1 MKLFN
6 KFPLIIVAILIFL
19 TSCLP
24 SASVKVA
31 RSDLPREEKP
41 DVPQGDLSAL
51 VDGNNTFALDLYQS
65 LISRDGNIVFSPY
78 SISLALAMTYAG
90 AVGETE
96 KQMSDVLHFRLPQDK
111 LHPAFNQ
118 LDLELTLEGQAG
130 SKNGQPLQI
139 DIANALWAEKTIVFL
154 QKYLDLIA
162 ENYGA
167 GIQLADFVNQPE
179 TVRTDINQW
188 VSVQTHKKILDL
200 IPAGTIDQTIK
211 LVLVNAIYFKADW
224 ERQFDPRNTKD
235 VPFHLLDGSIIPVKM
250 MVNDSLNV
258 PYSMGNGYQAL
269 ELKYSGGTAV
279 MDILV
284 PDDGN
289 FDAFESQ
296 LNMQNLDD
304 ILNSLQPASLSLGL
318 PKFSFDTSFDLGKTL
333 SELGMSNAFDPSLA
347 DFSGLT
353 GGHDL
358 FIGKVLHQALV
369 KVDEK
374 GTEAAAATS
383 VMMAP
388 TSIMQSNKILMIDR
402 PFIFLIRDT
411 TSKQVLFMG
420 RVLNPAK

>member
-6 KFPLIIVAILIFL
+6 KFPPIIVAILIFL

-224 ERQFDPRNTKD
+224 ERQFDPTNTKD

-289 FDAFESQ
+289 LDAFESQ

>member
-1 MKLFN
+1 MKSFN
-6 KFPLIIVAILIFL
+6 KFPPIIVAILILL

-24 SASVKVA
+24 SASVKEA
-31 RSDLPREEKP
+31 RSTLPREEKP
-41 DVPQGDLSAL
+41 EVTQGDLSTL
-51 VDGNNTFALDLYQS
+51 VNGNNTFAFNLYKTLS
-65 LISRDGNIVFSPY
+65 SRDGNVVFSPY

-90 AVGETE
+90 SGGETE
-96 KQMSDVLHFRLPQDK
+96 NQMSDVLKFILPQER

-118 LDLELTLEGQAG
+118 LDQELTLEGEAG

-139 DIANALWAEKTIVFL
+139 DIANALWAEKNLVFL
-154 QKYLDLIA
+154 QRYLDLIA
-162 ENYGA
+162 QNYGT

-179 TVRTDINQW
+179 IVRADINQW
-188 VSVQTHKKILDL
+188 VSDQTHQKIKDL
-200 IPAGTIDQTIK
+200 IPAGAIDQAVR

-224 ERQFDPRNTKD
+224 ESQFDPADTKD
-235 VPFHLLDGSIIPVKM
+235 VPFHLLDGKTTPVKM
-250 MVNDSLNV
+250 MVNDSLNI
-258 PYSMGNGYQAL
+258 PYSIGNGYQAL

-284 PDDGN
+284 PENGN
-289 FDAFESQ
+289 YDVFESH
-296 LNMQNLDD
+296 LNLQNIND

-333 SELGMSNAFDPSLA
+333 SDLGMSNAFDPNLA
-347 DFSGLT
+347 DFSGMT

-358 FIGKVLHQALV
+358 FISKVLHQALV

-383 VMMAP
+383 VIMAP
-388 TSIMQSNKILMIDR
+388 TSIMQPNKVLMIDR

-411 TSKQVLFMG
+411 TSKQILFMG
-420 RVLNPAK
+420 RVLNPTK

>member
-1 MKLFN
+1 MKSFN
-6 KFPLIIVAILIFL
+6 KFPPIVVAILL
-19 TSCLP
+19 LLSACLP

-41 DVPQGDLSAL
+41 DVPQSDLSTL
-51 VDGNNTFALDLYQS
+51 VDGNNTFALNLYQS
-65 LISRDGNIVFSPY
+65 LISQDGNIVFSPY

-96 KQMSDVLHFRLPQDK
+96 KQMSEVLHYKLSQDR

-118 LDLELTLEGQAG
+118 LDLELTLEGKAG

-139 DIANALWAEKTIVFL
+139 DIANALWAEKTFIFL

-179 TVRTDINQW
+179 TVRADINQW
-188 VSVQTHKKILDL
+188 VSDQTHKKILDL
-200 IPAGTIDQTIK
+200 IPAGAIDPTIK
-211 LVLVNAIYFKADW
+211 LVLVNAIYFNADW
-224 ERQFDPRNTKD
+224 ERQFDPMNTKD
-235 VPFHLLDGSIIPVKM
+235 VPFHLLDGSTIPVKM
-250 MVNDSLNV
+250 MVNDSLDV

-284 PDDGN
+284 PDSGN
-289 FDAFESQ
+289 FDVFESQ

-304 ILNSLQPASLSLGL
+304 TLNSLQPASLSLGL

-353 GGHDL
+353 GEHDL
-358 FIGKVLHQALV
+358 FISKVLHQALV

-383 VMMAP
+383 VIMAP

-420 RVLNPAK
+420 RVLNPVK